1 MDTTQQPE
9 ALAELRERLR
19 SFEADHTPD
28 GWPAVRMRDI
38 TALLDDLDNARSDNQ
53 VLRLGYA
60 AARLEIESL
69 KAQLHAAKQ
78 INAAQFGLLAASI
91 PGSALRASHGQ
102 APATQQAG
110 EVRRADAVNLARNAL
125 TQYDCAITKKGV
137 RVLAEAVLSMD
148 STLTTPQPTQAQAAE
163 PVARLVIG
171 KTKGGVSLT
180 HMVVPAAY
188 QLQEG
193 VYALYTAPQPVARE
207 PLPKFLALKF
217 HARRD
222 KKATVTLLFPGHE
235 AADAWVRGIK
245 GGQHVE

>member
-110 EVRRADAVNLARNAL
+110 EVRRAELVPGVMHCAKCKFQLNRVTLCVSDGNAYAGNNKTEPCPNGCGPL
-125 TQYDCAITKKGV
+125 WPVTWEQ
-137 RVLAEAVLSMD
+137 EAKNCWKALEEMHER
-148 STLTTPQPTQAQAAE
+148 LMAA
-163 PVARLVIG
+163 A
-171 KTKGGVSLT
+171 
-180 HMVVPAAY
+180 
-188 QLQEG
+188 
-193 VYALYTAPQPVARE
+193 APQPPPR
-207 PLPKFLALKF
+207 
-217 HARRD
+217 HRRHQ
-222 KKATVTLLFPGHE
+222 A
-235 AADAWVRGIK
+235 
-245 GGQHVE
+245 QS